1 MRASSEQTS
10 VEQKPLSVDQWFDN
24 NPRRHKAQNK
34 IKKIHEKIPPSCWA
48 AYDRFLRTEGIQND
62 NEELLS
68 KLENAK
74 AESIYALRNNEKL
87 YEARNRAE
95 IASVLFEEAQEQ
107 QDAVD
112 EMRKDL
118 EHEKLIVSYGYSVKT
133 TPMPVTRKN
142 GRETAPAKHPQIE
155 QSEIPVPDYVDTKAT
170 EMKLIKDAK
179 LKLGEFQFEEQ
190 EEIQQVTNYAGKI
203 VVTF

>member
-1 MRASSEQTS
+1 MITFSAR
-10 VEQKPLSVDQWFDN
+10 VNCFY
-24 NPRRHKAQNK
+24 R
-34 IKKIHEKIPPSCWA
+34 KIHEKIPPSCWA

-68 KLENAK
+68 KLENEK

-87 YEARNRAE
+87 YEARSRAE

-118 EHEKLIVSYGYSVKT
+118 AHEKLVVSYGSVKP
-133 TPMPVTRKN
+133 TPMPVARKKN
-142 GRETAPAKHPQIE
+142 NETSPAKLPEIE
-155 QSEIPVPDYVDTKAT
+155 LNEIPGTVQLVPDRDLY
-170 EMKLIKDAK
+170 LI
-179 LKLGEFQFEEQ
+179 FF
-190 EEIQQVTNYAGKI
+190 
-203 VVTF
+203 